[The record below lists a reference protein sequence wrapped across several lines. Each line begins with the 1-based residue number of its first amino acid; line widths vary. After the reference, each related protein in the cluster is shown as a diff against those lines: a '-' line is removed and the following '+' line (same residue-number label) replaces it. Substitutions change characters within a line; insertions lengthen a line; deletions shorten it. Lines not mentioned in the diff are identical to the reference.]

1 MTHIHACL
9 GEVGQHWFSQRRV
22 IYWLRIDNAPPIT
35 EIFKKQTFVFKE
47 MLLNLPHVI
56 QPQSRTTKKRVKAL
70 QWCHDGRDGVSNHQP
85 HDCLLNGLFRRRSRK
100 TPKLR
105 VTGLCAEISPVT
117 GEFLAQRA
125 NNAENV
131 SIWWRHHGLLR
142 ARS

>member
-9 GEVGQHWFSQRRV
+9 GEVGQNWFSQRRV
-22 IYWLRIDNAPPIT
+22 TYWLRIDNAPPIT

-47 MLLNLPHVI
+47 MLLNFPHVI
-56 QPQSRTTKKRVKAL
+56 QPQFRTTKKRIKAL
-70 QWCHDGRDGVSNHQP
+70 QWCHDWRDGVSNHQP
-85 HDCLLNGLFRRRSRK
+85 HDCLLNGLFRRRSKK

-105 VTGLCAEISPVT
+105 VTGLCAEISPMT